1 MDTDVCYNFLYR
13 RCTTVPISYHHLF
26 RVAHILSMD
35 AGPRALNEILCRYRV
50 GRRQPTPTA
59 YVRNS
64 LPPAVLTCSMPDFD
78 WSSNALWYEDIPNA
92 RDPAKTMFILGGKDS
107 IVEAK
112 VCSALCPLCHNTS
125 IHFYLYNSA

>member
-1 MDTDVCYNFLYR
+1 
-13 RCTTVPISYHHLF
+13 
-26 RVAHILSMD
+26 
-35 AGPRALNEILCRYRV
+35 
-50 GRRQPTPTA
+50 
-59 YVRNS
+59 
-64 LPPAVLTCSMPDFD
+64 MPDFD